1 MFEVTDVTTR
11 AVSVTGIE
19 ILALK
24 KLAIISKALADSL
37 PPSARAEQISLVRVL
52 VSVTNRLEGTA

>member
-1 MFEVTDVTTR
+1 MELFDTQTR
-11 AVSVTGIE
+11 AVSVTGAE

-37 PPSARAEQISLVRVL
+37 PPSARDEQMALVRNL
-52 VSVTNRLEGTA
+52 VTITNRLEGVA

>member
-1 MFEVTDVTTR
+1 MFEMTDTVTR

-24 KLAIISKALADSL
+24 KLAIISKAVADSL
-37 PPSARAEQISLVRVL
+37 PVSAKAEQMALVRVL
-52 VSVTNRLEGTA
+52 VSITNRLEGVA

>member
-1 MFEVTDVTTR
+1 MFEATDVTTR

-37 PPSARAEQISLVRVL
+37 PPSARVEQMALVRVL
-52 VSVTNRLEGTA
+52 VDVTNRLEGIR